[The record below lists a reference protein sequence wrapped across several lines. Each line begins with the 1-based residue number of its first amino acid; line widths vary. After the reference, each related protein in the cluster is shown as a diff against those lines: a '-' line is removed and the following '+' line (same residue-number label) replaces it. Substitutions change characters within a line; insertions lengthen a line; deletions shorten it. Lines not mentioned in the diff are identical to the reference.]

1 MEEAADHKLLEPRI
15 FWDCLGGIQMFIVA
29 RFSGVSE
36 NWVHHGT
43 PMKFSVNPPFFDVML
58 KMPSTATPQK
68 DRGS

>member
-43 PMKFSVNPPFFDVML
+43 PMKFSVNPPFF
-58 KMPSTATPQK
+58 
-68 DRGS
+68 